1 MVKSHMAGARFFKWF
16 FEQAASGAGSLLEH
30 PEVQLLGQ
38 RLGSH
43 DALWTYFASEN
54 FSDSSGIDACCKEK
68 FEAFT
73 QAEFA
78 SKPRAA
84 KAADLLFRALSGEF
98 VDDFMYLASKPQL
111 TVEEFLRKDAD
122 HEIDNL
128 RVAYLEFLDKCAE
141 TACGV
146 IDQQENEDVI
156 PGDED
161 SEARAEL
168 TKRAKQ
174 LRRQSALFHSLG
186 GWMNQD
192 TVWKG
197 GGKMSTIWQGSRV
210 GKFVGTAGKKNSL
223 MLLSADLFPTEAQF
237 GKSDAAKHLQVTEKD
252 LSKALDW
259 MVKAKGPS
267 TIVVALDGRERKL
280 RRVLEDWAENF
291 NKDPQ
296 RLLQGSLPMQPV
308 ALPP

>member
-1 MVKSHMAGARFFKWF
+1 MQGFGFVYHVVLQGSRPRQPVATRPRQPVATRPRQPTEAGQPACGGEIVAWWGT
-16 FEQAASGAGSLLEH
+16 E
-30 PEVQLLGQ
+30 
-38 RLGSH
+38 LGSRRQQAIV
-43 DALWTYFASEN
+43 DRASWA
-54 FSDSSGIDACCKEK
+54 SWGILYC
-68 FEAFT
+68 
-73 QAEFA
+73 
-78 SKPRAA
+78 
-84 KAADLLFRALSGEF
+84 ALSGEF
-98 VDDFMYLASKPQL
+98 VDDFIYLASKPQL
-111 TVEEFLRKDAD
+111 TIEEFLRKDAD

-186 GWMNQD
+186 SWMNQD

-197 GGKMSTIWQGSRV
+197 GGKMSTIWEGSRV
-210 GKFVGTAGKKNSL
+210 GKFVGTAGKQNSL